1 MLNHVII
8 FLAVVVIVAGL
19 MLNYQNRKNPGRKG
33 KPHIVGAII
42 GMILII
48 IANTFTIIPT
58 GYTGV
63 VTTFGQIREETVP
76 NGFNFHLPFIQSI
89 KQVCNKQQDMY
100 FSGQI
105 WSETK
110 NRTAIYYDSVNV
122 TYQISGTRSAWICA
136 NVADYENN
144 LITQSL
150 IASAV
155 KSSSKELADEDATN
169 RSKIEPLAMEKLQ
182 ESLDSKYGESTII
195 INKVVIGNADFDE
208 SYNNAIAEKQ
218 NAQLAYEKQQIEN
231 QKLIEQAEAE
241 AKAKKTAA
249 QGEAE
254 ANEILTSS
262 LSNDIFTQ
270 MMLEKWNG
278 ELPKVVGEG
287 NAVFDISSM
296 LGQSSETKAEVKTET
311 NQEN

>member
-1 MLNHVII
+1 MLNHVIV
-8 FLAVVVIVAGL
+8 LAGIAVIIAGL
-19 MLNYQNRKNPGRKG
+19 LLNRQNKKNPESKG
-33 KPHIVGAII
+33 KPHVVGVVI
-42 GMILII
+42 GIILIV
-48 IANTFTIIPT
+48 IANSFTIIPT

-63 VTTFGQIREETVP
+63 VTTFGQIRQETVP
-76 NGFNFHLPFIQSI
+76 NGFNFHLPFIQTIS
-89 KQVCNKQQDMY
+89 QVCNKQQDLN

-110 NRTAIYYDSVNV
+110 NRTAIYYDSVNI

-169 RSKIEPLAMEKLQ
+169 RSKIEPLAMQKLQ
-182 ESLDSKYGESTII
+182 ESLDSKYGENTII

-241 AKAKKTAA
+241 AKAKKIAA

-262 LSNDIFTQ
+262 LSKDIFTQ

-278 ELPKVVGEG
+278 QLPKVVGEG

-296 LGQSSETKAEVKTET
+296 LGEESTSNEEQ
-311 NQEN
+311 NQENE